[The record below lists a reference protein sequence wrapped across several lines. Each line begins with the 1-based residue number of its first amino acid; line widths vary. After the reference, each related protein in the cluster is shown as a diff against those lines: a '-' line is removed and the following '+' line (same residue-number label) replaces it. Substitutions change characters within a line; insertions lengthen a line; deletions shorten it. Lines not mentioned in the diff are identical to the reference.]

1 MAHTRLLTRKTCK
14 GGKAKVSQKF
24 RNKRRSEMTE
34 AMFDLLYIMREV
46 CYIILIIMLWFV
58 SVKYLRSDKWKI

>member
-1 MAHTRLLTRKTCK
+1 M
-14 GGKAKVSQKF
+14 S
-24 RNKRRSEMTE
+24 E

-58 SVKYLRSDKWKI
+58 SVKYLRSEKWIITQKEILKMQFGLF

>member
-24 RNKRRSEMTE
+24 RNKRRRTNE
-34 AMFDLLYIMREV
+34 LLHKERYKRCSLV
-46 CYIILIIMLWFV
+46 CFNDSSILSKSSGLEHLKGV
-58 SVKYLRSDKWKI
+58 L